1 MQAPGRKFAITHLSR
16 QHNLGLIMAAKPK
29 ITYYN
34 KPIIIGSFIYGFY
47 ISIIILAMALQAD
60 CTSPALVL
68 NTAQISPR
76 TTPAGTGFQDLI
88 IKEAFR
94 RLGISIKI
102 VHLPSER
109 SLVNANE
116 GIDDGVFV
124 RVAGMEADYPNLV
137 IVPEPITNFEFVIFY
152 KKVPTKLSGWDSLKP
167 YNVGIIRGWKIL
179 EHNLAD
185 VKSLTIVKD
194 ETALFSMLDEGRV
207 DLIVYDKLQ
216 GLSLIKGNKFDNIRL
231 LEPPIVIKPMYLYLN
246 KRHQEIVPKLLKVL
260 QEMRVSGLTEAIIT
274 EANRILM
281 P

>member
-1 MQAPGRKFAITHLSR
+1 
-16 QHNLGLIMAAKPK
+16 
-29 ITYYN
+29 
-34 KPIIIGSFIYGFY
+34 
-47 ISIIILAMALQAD
+47 MALKAD
-60 CTSPALVL
+60 CTNPALVL

-94 RLGISIKI
+94 RLGISVKI

-116 GIDDGVFV
+116 GIDDGVLV
-124 RVAGMEADYPNLV
+124 RVAGMEADYPNLI
-137 IVPEPITNFEFVIFY
+137 IVSEPITNFQFVIFT
-152 KKVPTKLSGWDSLKP
+152 KTVHTKLSGWDSLKP

-185 VKSLTIVKD
+185 VKSLTIVRD

-216 GLSLIKGNKFDNIRL
+216 GLALIKENKFNNIRL
-231 LEPPIVIKPMYLYLN
+231 MEPPIVIKPMYLYLN
-246 KRHQEIVPKLLKVL
+246 KRHKDIVPKLVNIL
-260 QEMRVSGLTEAIIT
+260 QEMRAGGLIEALTTEAT
-274 EANRILM
+274 RNLM